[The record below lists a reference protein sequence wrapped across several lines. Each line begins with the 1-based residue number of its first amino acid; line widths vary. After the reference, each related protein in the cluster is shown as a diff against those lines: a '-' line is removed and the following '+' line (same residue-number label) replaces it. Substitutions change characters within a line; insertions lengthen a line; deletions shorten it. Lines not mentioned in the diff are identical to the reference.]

1 MSAAGGSHR
10 RVEFVIDVA
19 PLIDKFDDLA
29 QSICVDFAKIVG
41 VDVVGP
47 TFKVGCSFLPC

>member
-10 RVEFVIDVA
+10 RIELVLDVA
-19 PLIDKFDDLA
+19 PLVDEFDDLA
-29 QSICVDFAKIVG
+29 QSICVDFAKIAG

-47 TFKVGCSFLPC
+47 TFKVGCSFLSC